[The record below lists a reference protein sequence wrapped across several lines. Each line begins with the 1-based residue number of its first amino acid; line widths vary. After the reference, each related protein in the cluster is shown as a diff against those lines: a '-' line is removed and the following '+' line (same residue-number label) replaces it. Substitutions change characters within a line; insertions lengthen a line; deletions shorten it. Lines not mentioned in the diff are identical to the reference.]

1 MSEEASAHNA
11 SSDGPLK
18 RHHGRRYTR
27 DELLVNATGR
37 ALDPEPYIA
46 HLTTKFTDIYDLS

>member
-1 MSEEASAHNA
+1 
-11 SSDGPLK
+11 
-18 RHHGRRYTR
+18 
-27 DELLVNATGR
+27 LVNATGR